1 MLQHQSGVCWPSDI
15 HQLLGTSV
23 SHKGPVHTTETD
35 LALSLL
41 CVNKNI
47 ASSGVRL

>member
-1 MLQHQSGVCWPSDI
+1 MLQHQSGVCWPSDL
-15 HQLLGTSV
+15 HQVLGTSV

-41 CVNKNI
+41 YVSK
-47 ASSGVRL
+47 SVVPSGVRL